1 MNRGETDMTARGV
14 SEMRMSSF
22 MSEAQTAGELFEQ
35 SGLGF
40 SEYDSLVRLVYSG
53 TQETVPW
60 TRLLDC
66 MRDLLKANYAVLIL
80 RTQYADQPLQ
90 VVFSGQARPALAAPF
105 YTDLSV
111 IDTFVNLPRNR
122 MVTREELVDDE
133 EWLASPCYR
142 QFHAPLDVRYQMAAD
157 IGSGV
162 EPSCRLRV
170 SRPQSGERFGERERA
185 ICNLLLPHLATA
197 AQLRASFDI
206 AEIERFFYA
215 GMLDRLSVGAVFL
228 DKEGRVLKTNQAA
241 SDILAQRDGLAI
253 VNGGLSA
260 AYPGENHEL
269 RRLIEQVVSPAKKA
283 TPGVVVGMSVSR
295 SSGRPSLGVAVRAAP
310 PTEWSEP
317 SSRPAALVIIRDP
330 EARVLASNEQLKR
343 LYGLTPAEA
352 NLALHLMEG
361 CTVDEAAQRLNV
373 SRNTARCQIRAIF
386 AKTGVTR
393 QTELLRVL
401 LSGVA
406 PLV

>member
-1 MNRGETDMTARGV
+1 MNSAAISSMRTPPIAAEVTDRL
-14 SEMRMSSF
+14 
-22 MSEAQTAGELFEQ
+22 QLFEL
-35 SGLGF
+35 SELGF
-40 SEYDSLVRLVYSG
+40 VAFDSLVGMVYAG

-60 TRLLDC
+60 TRLLD
-66 MRDLLKANYAVLIL
+66 RLREVLGANYVTLIL
-80 RTQYADQPLQ
+80 RAPQAGQPLQ
-90 VVFSGQARPALAAPF
+90 VVFSGKAQPTLAASF
-105 YTDLSV
+105 YTDWGA
-111 IDTFVNLPRNR
+111 IDPFVNLPRNR
-122 MVTREELVDDE
+122 MVTLEDLVDDD
-133 EWLASPCYR
+133 EWLAGSYYR
-142 QFHAPLDVRYQMAAD
+142 EFHAPLDVRYHMAAD
-157 IGSGV
+157 IGMGS
-162 EPSCRLRV
+162 EPACRLRV
-170 SRPQSGERFGERERA
+170 SRPHGSERFGARERA

-197 AQLRASFDI
+197 VQLRASFDI
-206 AEIERFFYA
+206 AEVERFFYA

-228 DKEGRVLKTNQAA
+228 DRDGRILKTNAAA
-241 SDILAQRDGLAI
+241 SELLAQRDGLSI

-269 RRLIEQVVSPAKKA
+269 RRLIEQVVSPGGKVR
-283 TPGVVVGMSVSR
+283 PGVVAGMSVSR

-330 EARVLASNEQLKR
+330 EARVVASNEQLKR

>member
-1 MNRGETDMTARGV
+1 
-14 SEMRMSSF
+14 MRMPPI
-22 MSEAQTAGELFEQ
+22 TAETSDRQRLFEL
-35 SGLGF
+35 SELGF
-40 SEYDSLVRLVYSG
+40 VAFDSLVDLVYSG

-60 TRLLDC
+60 TRLLD
-66 MRDLLKANYAVLIL
+66 RLRELLGANYVTLIL
-80 RTQYADQPLQ
+80 RAPQADQPLQ
-90 VVFSGQARPALAAPF
+90 VVFSGKAQPALAASF
-105 YTDLSV
+105 YTDWNA
-111 IDTFVNLPRNR
+111 IDPFVNLPRNR
-122 MVTREELVDDE
+122 MVTLEDLVDDV
-133 EWLASPCYR
+133 EWLAGSYYR
-142 QFHAPLDVRYQMAAD
+142 EFHAPLDVRYHMAAD
-157 IGSGV
+157 IGMGA
-162 EPSCRLRV
+162 EPTCRLRV
-170 SRPQSGERFGERERA
+170 SRPHGSERFGARERA

-197 AQLRASFDI
+197 VQLRASFDI
-206 AEIERFFYA
+206 AEVERFFYA

-228 DKEGRVLKTNQAA
+228 DRDGRILKTNAAA
-241 SDILAQRDGLAI
+241 SELLAQRDGLSI

-269 RRLIEQVVSPAKKA
+269 RRLIEQVVSPGGKLR
-283 TPGVVVGMSVSR
+283 PGVVGGMSVSR

-330 EARVLASNEQLKR
+330 EARVVASNEQLKR

-361 CTVDEAAQRLNV
+361 RTVDEAAQRLNV